1 MVAKGELPMKI
12 IDWRSKIDA
21 IDTAMLHLLNLRTEL
36 ALEVGRLK
44 ADEGVA
50 LRVPAREQ
58 EILSRMKS
66 LNPGPLANDSV
77 AKIYQVIL
85 ANRSRRKSSTAMAER
100 RTGREAGGRRVR
112 TIVTR
117 RGDRRDEM
125 KVAKNARV
133 AFQGERGA
141 FSEEAAMKLLGEDIV
156 LVPRPT
162 FEAAFSAIDDAV
174 ADYIL
179 APIENSLAGSV
190 HRSFDL
196 LVDSRLNILA
206 EVIIPIAHNLIAA
219 PGGSLEDLAI
229 VESHPVALAQCE
241 QFFSAHPRLKRI
253 ATEDTAGSVREV
265 VRAGD
270 RTRAAIAG
278 RRAAEIY
285 GGVILQE
292 HLEDNRENYTRF
304 LLLSPS
310 SAEPENAD
318 KLSLVFQLDHR
329 PGALYHALEPF
340 ARRNLNLMKIESR
353 PVHGS
358 PWQYRF
364 YLDLQASRR
373 DPEVA
378 AALRELEK
386 LVVELRILGSYVS
399 APRSDSGKSQPSAR
413 T

>member
-1 MVAKGELPMKI
+1 
-12 IDWRSKIDA
+12 
-21 IDTAMLHLLNLRTEL
+21 
-36 ALEVGRLK
+36 
-44 ADEGVA
+44 
-50 LRVPAREQ
+50 
-58 EILSRMKS
+58 
-66 LNPGPLANDSV
+66 
-77 AKIYQVIL
+77 
-85 ANRSRRKSSTAMAER
+85 
-100 RTGREAGGRRVR
+100 
-112 TIVTR
+112 
-117 RGDRRDEM
+117 M
-125 KVAKNARV
+125 KVEKNARV

-141 FSEEAAMKLLGEDIV
+141 FSEEAAVKLLGEGIS

-162 FEAAFSAIDDAV
+162 FEAAFNAIRDGA

-206 EVIIPIAHNLIAA
+206 EVVIPIVHNLIAA
-219 PGGSLEDLAI
+219 PGAKFEEIAV

-241 QFFSAHPRLKRI
+241 RFFAAHPRIKRI
-253 ATEDTAGSVREV
+253 ATEDTAGSVRDV
-265 VRAGD
+265 VKSGD

-278 RRAAEIY
+278 KRAAEIY
-285 GGVILQE
+285 GGVILRE
-292 HLEDNRENYTRF
+292 HLEDNAENYTRF
-304 LLLSPS
+304 LLLSE
-310 SAEPENAD
+310 SAVVPENAD

-378 AALRELEK
+378 AALRELES
-386 LVVELRILGSYVS
+386 LVVDLRILGSYVS
-399 APRSDSGKSQPSAR
+399 AQRSAGAKP
-413 T
+413 

>member
-1 MVAKGELPMKI
+1 
-12 IDWRSKIDA
+12 
-21 IDTAMLHLLNLRTEL
+21 
-36 ALEVGRLK
+36 
-44 ADEGVA
+44 
-50 LRVPAREQ
+50 
-58 EILSRMKS
+58 
-66 LNPGPLANDSV
+66 
-77 AKIYQVIL
+77 
-85 ANRSRRKSSTAMAER
+85 
-100 RTGREAGGRRVR
+100 
-112 TIVTR
+112 
-117 RGDRRDEM
+117 M

-141 FSEEAAMKLLGEDIV
+141 FSEEAAVKLLGEEIA

-162 FEAAFSAIDDAV
+162 FEAAFSAINDGL

-196 LVDSRLNILA
+196 LVDSNLNILA
-206 EVIIPIAHNLIAA
+206 EVVIPIAHNLIAA
-219 PGGSLEDLAI
+219 PGAKFEELAV

-241 QFFSAHPRLKRI
+241 QFFSANPRMRRVV
-253 ATEDTAGSVREV
+253 TEDTAGSVRAV
-265 VRAGD
+265 VRSGD
-270 RTRAAIAG
+270 RNRAAIAG

-285 GGVILQE
+285 GGAILRE

-310 SAEPENAD
+310 SEAAENAD

-340 ARRNLNLMKIESR
+340 ARRTVNLMKIESR

-378 AALRELEK
+378 AALGELEG
-386 LVVELRILGSYVS
+386 LVVDLRILGSYVS
-399 APRSDSGKSQPSAR
+399 ASRSSRTKS
-413 T
+413 

>member
-1 MVAKGELPMKI
+1 
-12 IDWRSKIDA
+12 
-21 IDTAMLHLLNLRTEL
+21 
-36 ALEVGRLK
+36 
-44 ADEGVA
+44 
-50 LRVPAREQ
+50 
-58 EILSRMKS
+58 
-66 LNPGPLANDSV
+66 
-77 AKIYQVIL
+77 
-85 ANRSRRKSSTAMAER
+85 
-100 RTGREAGGRRVR
+100 
-112 TIVTR
+112 
-117 RGDRRDEM
+117 M
-125 KVAKNARV
+125 KVEKNARV

-141 FSEEAAMKLLGEDIV
+141 FSEEAAVKLLGEEIA

-162 FEAAFSAIDDAV
+162 FEVAFSAIRDGA

-219 PGGSLEDLAI
+219 PGVKFEEIAV

-241 QFFSAHPRLKRI
+241 QFFAAHPRLKRI
-253 ATEDTAGSVREV
+253 ATEDTAGSVRDV
-265 VRAGD
+265 LQSGD
-270 RTRAAIAG
+270 RSRAAIAG
-278 RRAAEIY
+278 KRAASLY
-285 GGVILQE
+285 GGTILRQ

-304 LLLSPS
+304 LLLSES
-310 SAEPENAD
+310 STVAENAD

-329 PGALYHALEPF
+329 PGALYHSLEPF
-340 ARRNLNLMKIESR
+340 ARRNINLMKIESR

-378 AALRELEK
+378 AALRELEG
-386 LVVELRILGSYVS
+386 LVVNLRILGSYVS
-399 APRSDSGKSQPSAR
+399 APRSESTKS
-413 T
+413 

>member
-1 MVAKGELPMKI
+1 
-12 IDWRSKIDA
+12 
-21 IDTAMLHLLNLRTEL
+21 
-36 ALEVGRLK
+36 
-44 ADEGVA
+44 
-50 LRVPAREQ
+50 
-58 EILSRMKS
+58 
-66 LNPGPLANDSV
+66 
-77 AKIYQVIL
+77 
-85 ANRSRRKSSTAMAER
+85 
-100 RTGREAGGRRVR
+100 
-112 TIVTR
+112 
-117 RGDRRDEM
+117 M

-141 FSEEAAMKLLGEDIV
+141 FSEEAAVKLLGEEIT

-162 FEAAFSAIDDAV
+162 FEAAFSAIADGL
-174 ADYIL
+174 ADYLL

-196 LVDSRLNILA
+196 LVDSNLHILA
-206 EVIIPIAHNLIAA
+206 EVVIPIVHNLITV
-219 PGGSLEDLAI
+219 PGSKFEQIAV

-241 QFFSAHPRLKRI
+241 QFFIANPRLKRVV
-253 ATEDTAGSVREV
+253 TDDTAGSVRAV
-265 VRAGD
+265 TRAGD
-270 RTRAAIAG
+270 KTRAAIAG

-285 GGVILQE
+285 GGEILHE

-304 LLLSPS
+304 LLLAPTAEV
-310 SAEPENAD
+310 SADAD

-340 ARRNLNLMKIESR
+340 ARRNINMMKIESR

-378 AALRELEK
+378 AALAELEN
-386 LVVELRILGSYVS
+386 LVVDLRILGSYAS
-399 APRSDSGKSQPSAR
+399 AARSENKKSQQP
-413 T
+413 